1 MLLPIS
7 EDVVVAMTVV
17 VEVVNP
23 MEIVVVDIVVSM
35 LVVVNVVDED
45 VVVAMTVVV
54 EVVNP
59 IELVVVD
66 IVVGMLVVV
75 NVVEPVELSSCIA
88 TQYCVFTPY
97 REHHIDPVFEKN

>member
-23 MEIVVVDIVVSM
+23 MEAVVVDIVVGM

-45 VVVAMTVVV
+45 VVVVMTVVV

-59 IELVVVD
+59 LEFVVVD

-75 NVVEPVELSSCIA
+75 NVVEPVELSSCTT
-88 TQYCVFTPY
+88 TQYRVFTPY

>member
-23 MEIVVVDIVVSM
+23 ME
-35 LVVVNVVDED
+35 
-45 VVVAMTVVV
+45 A
-54 EVVNP
+54 
-59 IELVVVD
+59 VVVD

-75 NVVEPVELSSCIA
+75 NVVDEDVVVVMTVVVEVVNPLRGVTMLQFDILFA
-88 TQYCVFTPY
+88 RHTVPGPFP
-97 REHHIDPVFEKN
+97 